1 MTKFHMKKD
10 GTPGVCHAQEGNC
23 PLGGNENHVEA
34 ETLEQAQQYF
44 DDKNESKA
52 KETQKLS
59 NTIKDL
65 KVKYID
71 KEAMEFTP
79 SDDDINEV
87 IDNINKEYED
97 ERNRLDSKIKELD
110 EELSKKSLMNLFKD
124 NSKKERRLESMEWSR
139 STVDKR
145 RERDIKEALE
155 EFKNEDPTSYSRHIE
170 KYGSEEL
177 VEKMN
182 KKKAASVNYNLLK
195 NLDPDNANFSG
206 LTYESAKST
215 GVLEDLPNMD
225 GGYSQVIKSNEDYSV
240 FRKTKD
246 GDLQLVKSIYME
258 SEGHASNDPAYV
270 SMTYID
276 GSKDY
281 IEGDSSVDYS
291 ELLIIDNRK

>member
-1 MTKFHMKKD
+1 MTKYHIRKD
-10 GTPGVCHAQEGNC
+10 GTPGICHAQEGNC
-23 PLGGNENHVEA
+23 PLGGSENHVEA

-65 KVKYID
+65 KDKYID

-79 SDDDINEV
+79 SDDDVNEV
-87 IDNINKEYED
+87 IDNINREYED
-97 ERNRLDSKIKELD
+97 ERDRLDSKIKELN

-124 NSKKERRLESMEWSR
+124 NCKKESRLESMEWSR
-139 STVDKR
+139 STIDKR

-155 EFKNEDPTSYSRHIE
+155 EFKDKNITSYAHHI
-170 KYGSEEL
+170 KKHGSKEL
-177 VEKMN
+177 VDKMN
-182 KKKAASVNYNLLK
+182 KKKAASINYNLLK
-195 NLDPDNANFSG
+195 NLDPNNDNFSG

-258 SEGHASNDPAYV
+258 SEGHASNDPAYIDI
-270 SMTYID
+270 TYID

-281 IEGDSSVDYS
+281 IEGTSSVDYS
-291 ELLIIDNRK
+291 EFLIVDNRK